1 MPILTAIAIMT
12 GLTVALATLL
22 VLANKKLRVIED
34 PRIDRVE
41 QMLPRANCGA
51 CNYPGCWAF
60 AEALTR
66 GEVFPAQCTVAAEE
80 ARLRIAEFLGIDV
93 GEQEKRSV
101 RLACAGGTNVARKQA
116 CYAGIQSCQAAALVA
131 GGGKSCF
138 WGCLGFGDCE
148 VACQFDAIVM
158 SRHSLPIVQEAK
170 CTACGD
176 CIDACPK
183 DLFTLHPVNHRLWVA
198 CKNQESGDQ
207 ILEYCQVACTAC
219 KRCVLDALGELV
231 TMQGNLPLI
240 DYSKEHRTQTPIQRC
255 PTGAIVWIEADGS
268 VIKGPASRKII
279 RMEALEDAPS

>member
-1 MPILTAIAIMT
+1 MPILTAIAILC
-12 GLTVALATLL
+12 GLTVAVATLL
-22 VLANKKLRVIED
+22 VLANKKLRVTED

-41 QMLPRANCGA
+41 QMLPHANCGA
-51 CNYPGCWAF
+51 CNYPGCRAF

-66 GEVFPAQCTVAAEE
+66 GDVLPAQCTVAAEE
-80 ARLRIAEFLGIDV
+80 TRLRIAEFLGVGV

-116 CYAGIQSCQAAALVA
+116 RYAGIQSCKAAALVA

-148 VACQFDAIVM
+148 VACRFEAIVM

-176 CIDACPK
+176 CVDACPK

-198 CKNQESGDQ
+198 CKNQESGDR
-207 ILEYCQVACTAC
+207 ILEHCQVACTAC

-231 TMQGNLPLI
+231 TMQDNLPVI
-240 DYSKEHRTQTPIQRC
+240 DYSKDHRTQVPIQRC
-255 PTGAIVWIEADGS
+255 PTGAIVWVEADGS
-268 VIKGPASRKII
+268 VIKGPASHKII
-279 RMEALEDAPS
+279 RREALEDAPT